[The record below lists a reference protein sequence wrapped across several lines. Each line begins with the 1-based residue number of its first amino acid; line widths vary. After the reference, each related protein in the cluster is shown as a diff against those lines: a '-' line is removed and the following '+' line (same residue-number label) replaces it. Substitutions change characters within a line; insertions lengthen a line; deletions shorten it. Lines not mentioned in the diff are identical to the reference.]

1 MTTERD
7 KALPLFNWQPECRFI
22 PFPMVKR
29 IGRVRETAS
38 KLLDKPT
45 EKSAA
50 HYRRQ
55 VNEAI
60 TEQLAKIGLD
70 QTAID
75 EQIAAF
81 WRAVDAEAARQA
93 YGWHHTPGGAA

>member
-1 MTTERD
+1 MTAGHD
-7 KALPLFNWQPECRFI
+7 KGTRLSTCQPECKFV
-22 PFPMVKR
+22 PFPLVKR
-29 IGRVRETAS
+29 IGRIRETAS
-38 KLLDKPT
+38 KLLDKTT

-55 VNEAI
+55 VNDAI
-60 TEQLAKIGLD
+60 AGQLAKIGLD

-81 WRAVDAEAARQA
+81 WRAVYAEAARQA
-93 YGWHHTPGGAA
+93 YGWNHTPGGAA